1 MENIIGREYE
11 SRLLKQ
17 YVNSSKSEFIAVFG
31 RRRVGK
37 TFLIDRLF
45 RKDFTFTFTGIVDGK
60 KEAQFEALKDAFDY
74 YGIKPEKQPQTW
86 MEAFTEIRKF
96 LQKKTS
102 VGKKCIMFIDELP
115 CLDYKGGSLIEA
127 LGYFWNSWAS
137 KQPDFKLIVCGSATS
152 WMIKNIIDS
161 KGGLHNRITHEI
173 HLHPFCLGEARK
185 FLISQNVIWDDLS
198 YLQAYMV
205 LGGIPY
211 YLGLLNGRFSL
222 AQNIDLLFF
231 SQDGELRREFERL
244 FKTLFSSPEPYIEII
259 KILDKNSSGMTRDEI
274 SKKLGKKDNGHLSE
288 RLEDLKNCDF
298 LRFYNVKVNKI
309 SAKNGI
315 YQLTDF
321 YTAFYLRFVTKNSV
335 DSRYWSNRLMSS
347 TLNTWAGLTFEKVAL
362 THINQVKRK
371 LHIDYMAC
379 EYYSCRLSDAQI
391 DLVLE
396 RADRII
402 NICEIKY
409 STDKYLIDK
418 AEYEKVMHRAEAFR
432 RETKSDKFAVQ
443 PVFITTKGLAE
454 GMYSQSISFD
464 VTLDDLFEVIVS

>member
-1 MENIIGREYE
+1 MEQFIGRKYE
-11 SRLLKQ
+11 KELLKQ
-17 YVNSSKSEFIAVFG
+17 YINSSKSEFIAVYG

-37 TFLIDRLF
+37 TFLIDQLL
-45 RKDFTFTFTGIVDGK
+45 RKDFAFSFTGIVDGK
-60 KEAQFEALKDAFDY
+60 KEAQFQALKDAFDFY
-74 YGIKPEKQPQTW
+74 DIKPENTPKNW

-96 LQKKTS
+96 LQSKIKS
-102 VGKKCIMFIDELP
+102 GKPCIMFIDELP
-115 CLDYKGGSLIEA
+115 CLDYKGSGLIEA
-127 LGYFWNSWAS
+127 LGYFWNSWGA
-137 KQPDFKLIVCGSATS
+137 KQSDFKLIVCGSATS

-173 HLHPFCLGEARK
+173 HLHPFCLGEAK
-185 FLISQNVIWDDLS
+185 QYLISQNVNWDDLS
-198 YLQAYMV
+198 YLQAYMI

-211 YLGLLNGRFSL
+211 YLGLLNGKFSL
-222 AQNIDLLFF
+222 AQNIDILFF
-231 SQDGELRREFERL
+231 SQNGELRREFDRL
-244 FKTLFSSPEPYIEII
+244 FKTLFLSSEPYIEII
-259 KILDKNSSGMTRDEI
+259 KILAKNSSGMTRDEI

-309 SAKNGI
+309 SPKNGI

-321 YTAFYLRFVTKNSV
+321 YSAFYLKFVTKNSV
-335 DSRYWSNRLMSS
+335 DDRFWTNRLMSS
-347 TLNTWAGLTFEKVAL
+347 EINVWSGLTFEKVAL
-362 THINQVKRK
+362 THINQIKRK

-409 STDKYLIDK
+409 SSDKYLIDK
-418 AEYEKVMHRAEAFR
+418 AEYEKVLHRVETFR
-432 RETKSDKFAVQ
+432 REIKSDKFAVQ
-443 PVFITTKGLAE
+443 PIFITTNGLAD
-454 GMYSQSISFD
+454 GMYSKSIVFD
-464 VTLDDLFEVIVS
+464 VTLEDLFVVI